1 MRHTRYGHGYALSDE
16 VKTAQPGVLEPT
28 TAVTQDNEP
37 EPTLTPAEQYVLK
50 KRQRRQA
57 RDKVQVKSNTA
68 CFALGTPILVEI
80 LGKASWKPI
89 YLLEKGD
96 IVVQTLPSGK
106 IEDLTGALRTP
117 IETVCTFDCPTG
129 RIDIV
134 RIGDSII
141 TVHHHI
147 QTTDG
152 WMTAR
157 QAADMGDGNFLTN
170 CALPRVY
177 NLCLEGGGNIL
188 INTTATRQSVLTLTM
203 AATMGCRFDPAVDPQ
218 HTDSFTYPD
227 DIRIRLGQ
235 IKGMQRGR
243 KHYFAHEVQT
253 LPNGEIH
260 IKSIRIDPPTSE
272 KIRPG
277 TTLLPSW
284 HHVTIPQQSI
294 LAPRRPAHLESGT
307 ASAMG
312 KKENR
317 RKPDKGPPGHPNTPH
332 LVIKTFHRPL
342 EESLCDQH
350 EAKKDWPTT
359 SGTTVVQSLPS
370 GNIEDLWGATVTTIE
385 TLCQF
390 ERPTGG
396 IDLVQME

>member
-1 MRHTRYGHGYALSDE
+1 
-16 VKTAQPGVLEPT
+16 
-28 TAVTQDNEP
+28 
-37 EPTLTPAEQYVLK
+37 
-50 KRQRRQA
+50 
-57 RDKVQVKSNTA
+57 
-68 CFALGTPILVEI
+68 LVEI

-188 INTTATRQSVLTLTM
+188 INTTVTRQSVLTLTM

-235 IKGMQRGR
+235 IKGM
-243 KHYFAHEVQT
+243 
-253 LPNGEIH
+253 
-260 IKSIRIDPPTSE
+260 
-272 KIRPG
+272 
-277 TTLLPSW
+277 
-284 HHVTIPQQSI
+284 
-294 LAPRRPAHLESGT
+294 
-307 ASAMG
+307 
-312 KKENR
+312 
-317 RKPDKGPPGHPNTPH
+317 
-332 LVIKTFHRPL
+332 
-342 EESLCDQH
+342 
-350 EAKKDWPTT
+350 
-359 SGTTVVQSLPS
+359 
-370 GNIEDLWGATVTTIE
+370 
-385 TLCQF
+385 
-390 ERPTGG
+390 
-396 IDLVQME
+396 